1 MVSLC
6 IYCWA
11 SCVSFGFSLF
21 SCQCVSILPNHE
33 NQKVLG
39 NRNPTARLGRQPQF
53 GLALKPERPHRRLAT
68 LVIEERECNKSKR
81 PRHTSVFNL
90 RVVVK
95 LSSVKPF
102 DVLLNLAKFLLA
114 HIVSYCTLFAITKLC
129 EGMMCK
135 SITSLKL
142 QNLNPVRIL
151 PMLSLC
157 KKPFVQISLLH
168 SNSCKLVELL
178 SLHYSGDVV
187 WVWHLLYQI
196 CPHLLCSVSSC
207 LNLSFVVSGPQ
218 VYSPRFEMRAKQ

>member
-11 SCVSFGFSLF
+11 SCVSLCFSLF

-68 LVIEERECNKSKR
+68 PIIEEREG
-81 PRHTSVFNL
+81 PRHTYFFNL
-90 RVVVK
+90 RAVVT
-95 LSSVKPF
+95 LSSVKTF

-135 SITSLKL
+135 SITILKL

-151 PMLSLC
+151 QMLSLC
-157 KKPFVQISLLH
+157 KKPFIQISLLH
-168 SNSCKLVELL
+168 SHSCKLVELF
-178 SLHYSGDVV
+178 SLHYSGAVV

-207 LNLSFVVSGPQ
+207 LNLSFV
-218 VYSPRFEMRAKQ
+218 AKFVLTGLT